1 MMEQIRKEE
10 IAKDR
15 WIREHLREIAEDK
28 NDLQENF
35 TPLEVCDMMLDKV
48 DLNSA
53 KSILVLYNI
62 EIVFALRTRNYKGE
76 VTFFTSSLKK
86 CEIAPKFLPGIKVE
100 SIEKSK
106 DPLQHLTMAFPD
118 KFDIVIANPPHG
130 SGTKKLDIKFLDKAL
145 DICDGEIVFVHPSSQ
160 YVDGKGQN
168 KLYNQINEKIK
179 DHLKG
184 LDFFNGN
191 GVFCISMAVPCVI
204 THIDKKSK
212 KDDIELIQRI
222 VSQKK
227 RITKESIKDISI
239 FGHREEFN
247 SIKGKI
253 ESYKKGGGL
262 TLKNI
267 STVVGFSGDQSAK
280 MVLENPESFFVQVSH
295 IQGASNIGEN
305 STLSSSVVK
314 ENFFI
319 LLNEPALVVCSG
331 RNPNYRI
338 WFEFLTE
345 KEAENFIIFA
355 KTDFARMCL
364 SLVKTNKNIAQN
376 ELDFIPAMDFTQE
389 WTDEKLYKHFSIT
402 EDEQAFIKEIIPP
415 YYDARGTETED

>member
-1 MMEQIRKEE
+1 MKTQKTDHNTVIHEGGAQHYLKKVAESGSDVHENYTPAE
-10 IAKDR
+10 I
-15 WIREHLREIAEDK
+15 
-28 NDLQENF
+28 
-35 TPLEVCDMMLDKV
+35 CDMMLDKV
-48 DLNSA
+48 DLTKA
-53 KSILVLYNI
+53 ETVLVLYNI
-62 EIVFALRTRNYKGE
+62 ELLFALKKRKFSGH
-76 VTFFTSSLKK
+76 VTFFTQSEEKAG
-86 CEIAPKFLPGIKVE
+86 IAPKIFQNITVE
-100 SIEKSK
+100 YIDKEEN
-106 DPLQHLTMAFPD
+106 PLYHMENKWPD
-118 KFDIVIANPPHG
+118 KFDIVIANPPYG

-145 DICDGEIVFVHPSSQ
+145 DLSKGEIVFVHPSSQ

-191 GVFCISMAVPCVI
+191 GVFGISMAVPCVI

-239 FGHREEFN
+239 FGYREEYN

-253 ESYKKGGGL
+253 ESYKKIGGL

-280 MVLENPESFFVQVSH
+280 MVLKNPENFFVQVSH
-295 IQGASNIGEN
+295 IQGASNTGEN

-319 LLNEPALVVCSG
+319 LLNEPALMVCSG

-345 KEAENFIIFA
+345 KEAENFITFA

-389 WTDEKLYKHFSIT
+389 WTDEKLYAHFNIT
-402 EDEQAFIKEIIPP
+402 EKEQAFIKEVIPP
-415 YYDARGTETED
+415 YYD

>member
-1 MMEQIRKEE
+1 MKITPELYTKAYTRGIQSALKGL
-10 IAKDR
+10 ATDGS
-15 WIREHLREIAEDK
+15 
-28 NDLQENF
+28 DLHENY
-35 TPLEVCDMMLDKV
+35 TPPVICDMMLDKL
-48 DLNSA
+48 DLTQP
-53 KSILVLYNI
+53 KSILILYNL
-62 EIVFALRTRNYKGE
+62 ELLFALRLRKYTGP
-76 VTFFTSSLKK
+76 VTFFTQSPTKA
-86 CEIAPKFLPGIKVE
+86 EIAPKFLPGVAVE
-100 SIEKSK
+100 YIDKEEN
-106 DPLQHLTMAFPD
+106 PLYFMETKWPE
-118 KFDIVIANPPHG
+118 KFDIVVANPPYG
-130 SGTKKLDIKFLDKAL
+130 SGTKKLDIKFLDRAL
-145 DICDGEIVFVHPSSQ
+145 DLSKGEIVFVHPSSQ

-168 KLYNQINEKIK
+168 NLYNQINEKIK

-191 GVFCISMAVPCVI
+191 GVFGISMAVPCVI

-212 KDDIELIQRI
+212 KDDFQLIQRI
-222 VSQKK
+222 VSQNK

-239 FGHREEFN
+239 FGYREEYN

-253 ESYKKGGGL
+253 ESYKKIGGL

-267 STVVGFSGDQSAK
+267 STVVGFSGNQSAK
-280 MVLENPESFFVQVSH
+280 MVLKNPGNFFVQVSH
-295 IQGASNIGEN
+295 IQGASNTGEN
-305 STLSSSVVK
+305 STLSSNVVK

-319 LLNEPALVVCSG
+319 LLNKPSLIVCSG
-331 RNPNYRI
+331 KNPNYRI

-389 WTDEKLYKHFSIT
+389 WTDEKLYAHFEIT
-402 EDEQAFIKEIIPP
+402 EEEQAFIKEVIPS
-415 YYDARGTETED
+415 YYGN